1 MGDAMAETACRN
13 CGSPLDGRYCGACG
27 QKVTHLNPTLHEFLH
42 DLTHEVLHVDG
53 KIFQSLRH
61 LLLSPGRLTGDHF
74 AGRRARWISPIRL
87 YLIFS
92 VVYFSV
98 SAVSPPGDQVR
109 VGADS
114 SEELKA
120 LGFDSEREVQEEV
133 NRATLKWAPR
143 MMFVLVPLFASL
155 LHLTWRRSGY
165 NFPGHLYFAMH
176 IHAVWFAAAAV
187 LVAARWIPVQ
197 AIASVV
203 QAAAVVYGATYLVL
217 AFRRVYTAPWGRA
230 IRRAAVVIC
239 SYWLAVIAATLI
251 VVLPAIFSRR

>member
-1 MGDAMAETACRN
+1 M
-13 CGSPLDGRYCGACG
+13 
-27 QKVTHLNPTLHEFLH
+27 NPTLPEFLH
-42 DLTHEVLHVDG
+42 DLTHELLHVDG

-92 VVYFSV
+92 VVYFGV
-98 SAVSPPGDQVR
+98 SAVAPSGDQVR

-120 LGFDSEREVQEEV
+120 LGFQSEREMQEEID
-133 NRATLKWAPR
+133 RATVKWAPR

-155 LHLTWRRSGY
+155 LHLAWRRSGY

-187 LVAARWIPVQ
+187 VVAARWIPVQ
-197 AIASVV
+197 AIAILI
-203 QAAAVVYGATYLVL
+203 QAAAVWYGVTYLAL
-217 AFRRVYTAPWGRA
+217 AFRRVYDAPWGRA
-230 IRRAAVVIC
+230 IGRAAVVIF

-251 VVLPAIFSRR
+251 VVLPVIFSRR